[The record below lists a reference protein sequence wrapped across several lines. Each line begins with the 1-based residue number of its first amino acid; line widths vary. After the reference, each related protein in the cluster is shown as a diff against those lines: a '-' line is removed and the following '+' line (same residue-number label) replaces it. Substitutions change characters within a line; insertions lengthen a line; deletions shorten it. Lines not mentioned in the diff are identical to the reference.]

1 MRHIYIVFSFDQK
14 VRAVY
19 IDEDNAIDLYKEHTA
34 DGWYYEEHVLADWD
48 RRKHEDERQ

>member
-19 IDEDNAIDLYKEHTA
+19 IDEGNAITLYKAHEE

-48 RRKHEDERQ
+48 EYNLALEE